1 MMENEQSIIYE
12 SPFGKMEIGYDDS
25 RLLFV
30 KLKTEKALADSQE
43 ASELSKKIKQQMDE
57 YFNGS
62 RKVFD
67 LPLRFEGTEFQRK
80 VWRALQEIPY
90 GETRTYKEI
99 AERIGNPKA
108 CRAVGMANNKNRI
121 PIIIPCHRVIGV
133 NEALVGYAGGLEIK
147 EALLT
152 HEKRH

>member
-80 VWRALQEIPY
+80 VWRVLQEIPY

-133 NEALVGYAGGLEIK
+133 NGALVGYAGGLEIK

>member
-30 KLKTEKALADSQE
+30 ILKTEKALADSQE

-133 NEALVGYAGGLEIK
+133 NGALVGYAGGLEIK